1 MPSPTRAEN
10 MKSKACRLEITRSHS
25 CTRNWA
31 SRTRKSRWRPK
42 KLKPCTRAL
51 RLAASKPGSGNAAM
65 FCSLPYDA
73 GLIKSPVR
81 SSGPGQPARPARFK
95 CGDFLIPADPMGNS
109 LKAIPATYNRAHHA
123 FAIFTACAALIV
135 ITAGALVTSNDAGL
149 SVPDW
154 PTSFGYL
161 VKVPHF
167 VGGVRYEW
175 SHRMVAG
182 TLVTLTLA
190 IAMWTLL
197 VERRRWLRWLAVG
210 AFCTVI
216 AQAILGGLTVLFF
229 QPPAVST
236 AHATVAQ
243 TFFCIA
249 VAIALFTGRRW
260 VEEQPRVDFDSRR
273 PSLITLT
280 LLSIFVLYLQLVL
293 GGMFRHHGMSWWP
306 HVVNAVIVSFVL
318 AWTAIRAISVYSHIE
333 AVRRPAIVMISL
345 LITQLCLGFAAFL
358 TRVAWGRDAVQP
370 ELPMVASTV
379 AHVAVGALLLAT
391 AVILSIQVWRHVP
404 VAFEE
409 RVPQAQEDA
418 SAA

>member
-1 MPSPTRAEN
+1 
-10 MKSKACRLEITRSHS
+10 
-25 CTRNWA
+25 
-31 SRTRKSRWRPK
+31 
-42 KLKPCTRAL
+42 
-51 RLAASKPGSGNAAM
+51 
-65 FCSLPYDA
+65 
-73 GLIKSPVR
+73 V
-81 SSGPGQPARPARFK
+81 
-95 CGDFLIPADPMGNS
+95 
-109 LKAIPATYNRAHHA
+109 
-123 FAIFTACAALIV
+123 FTACATLVV

-182 TLVTLTLA
+182 TLVSLTLA
-190 IAMWTLL
+190 IAIWTLL
-197 VERRRWLRWLAVG
+197 VEKRRWLRWLALG

-216 AQAILGGLTVLFF
+216 AQATLGGLTVLFF
-229 QPPAVST
+229 QPPWVST

-249 VAIALFTGRRW
+249 VAIALFTGRKW
-260 VEEQPRVDFDSRR
+260 VEDRPEKDRPEKEQPRVEFDSRP
-273 PSLITLT
+273 PSLFALT
-280 LLSIFVLYLQLVL
+280 MLSILVLYVQLIL

-306 HVVNAVIVSFVL
+306 HVLNAVVVSFVL
-318 AWTAIRAISVYSHIE
+318 AWTAIRAISVYSNID
-333 AVRRPAIVMISL
+333 AVRRPAIVMLSL
-345 LITQLCLGFAAFL
+345 LITQLCLGFTAFL
-358 TRVAWGRDAVQP
+358 TRVAWGQGAVQP

-391 AVILSIQVWRHVP
+391 AVVLAIQTWRHVP
-404 VAFEE
+404 IAVQE
-409 RVPQAQEDA
+409 RVPQAQQNV

>member
-1 MPSPTRAEN
+1 M
-10 MKSKACRLEITRSHS
+10 
-25 CTRNWA
+25 
-31 SRTRKSRWRPK
+31 
-42 KLKPCTRAL
+42 
-51 RLAASKPGSGNAAM
+51 
-65 FCSLPYDA
+65 
-73 GLIKSPVR
+73 
-81 SSGPGQPARPARFK
+81 
-95 CGDFLIPADPMGNS
+95 
-109 LKAIPATYNRAHHA
+109 
-123 FAIFTACAALIV
+123 FTACAALVV

-167 VGGVRYEW
+167 VGGIRYEW

-182 TLVTLTLA
+182 TLISLTLA
-190 IAMWTLL
+190 IAIWTLL

-216 AQAILGGLTVLFF
+216 AQAVLGGLTVLFF

-249 VAIALFTGRRW
+249 VAIALFTGRKW
-260 VEEQPRVDFDSRR
+260 VQEQPQVEFDPRR
-273 PSLITLT
+273 PSLFTLT
-280 LLSIFVLYLQLVL
+280 LLSIFVLYVQLIL

-306 HVVNAVIVSFVL
+306 HVLNAVIVSFVL
-318 AWTAIRAISVYSHIE
+318 AWTAVRALSVYSQME
-333 AVRRPAIVMISL
+333 AVRRPAILMLSL
-345 LITQLCLGFAAFL
+345 LITQLCLGFTAFL

-370 ELPMVASTV
+370 ELPMVVATV

-391 AVILSIQVWRHVP
+391 TVILSIQVWRHVP

-409 RVPQAQEDA
+409 RLPEAQRGA